1 MDVRDVIWVT
11 SAVGIAAAY
20 LLWHAHRSKSCA
32 VEVVDVEF
40 DRRSRRLELTVENTG
55 ERPKSIRSALRLVRY
70 KSGDSEFVSE
80 GVPMMTGRVQ
90 STNVLGFDLIAA
102 DDHPTLI
109 RGRTRQ
115 RFVYIVPETV
125 SLQVHDN
132 VRVDVSSE
140 SGHTMTVVQVRG
152 TGEVAELAARVDRD
166 IEQMI
171 EEVDRRISSVEDR
184 QVSDVDEIRKFRL
197 LWEEEILRDI
207 EGELIAEKR
216 RVDDSISHLMG
227 FTHGPGRSVGRNY

>member
-1 MDVRDVIWVT
+1 MDVRDVIWIT

-20 LLWHAHRSKSCA
+20 LLWHAHRSKTSA
-32 VEVVDVEF
+32 VEVVDLEF
-40 DRRSRRLELTVENTG
+40 DRHSRRLELVVENRD

-70 KSGDSEFVSE
+70 KTEDSEFVSE

-90 STNVLGFDLIAA
+90 STNVLGFDLLAA

-115 RFVYIVPETV
+115 RFAYIVPETV
-125 SLQVHDN
+125 SLRAHDN

-140 SGHTMTVVQVRG
+140 SGHTTTVVQVLEKE
-152 TGEVAELAARVDRD
+152 EVTDLAARVDQD
-166 IEQMI
+166 IERMI

-184 QVSDVDEIRKFRL
+184 RVSDVDEIRKFRL

-207 EGELIAEKR
+207 ECELIAEKR
-216 RVDDSISHLMG
+216 RVDDSINHLMG
-227 FTHGPGRSVGRNY
+227 FTHGPGLSLGRTC